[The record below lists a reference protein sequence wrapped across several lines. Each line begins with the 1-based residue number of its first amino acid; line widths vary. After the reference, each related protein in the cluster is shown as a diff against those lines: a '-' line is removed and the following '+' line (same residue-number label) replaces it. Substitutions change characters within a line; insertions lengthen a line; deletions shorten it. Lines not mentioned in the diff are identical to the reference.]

1 MNIII
6 SGGHSGIGF
15 ELTKQVLGAGHKVGL
30 IVRSESRKKEA
41 IGSFEQGEN
50 IDFFI
55 ADLSKRAEV
64 ARVAKEIEGKWEVV
78 DGLFNNAGVLT
89 ATEKQSPQGVELQFE
104 VNAVAPY
111 NLSKELIPALAKA
124 KNPFIINT
132 ATRSLH
138 KQKSLDIEDLK
149 HPKKFVKLTGSYL
162 DSKFALVLMMNHLS
176 QEYPEVRIISVDPG
190 GNKTN
195 MTSSEAVPFFIKP
208 MVSLLFSHPSKGAKK
223 LFDAAFSGDFS
234 KSGSYIA
241 NGKEKG
247 IKISLSDTEMKE
259 LLSTA

>member
-15 ELTKQVLGAGHKVGL
+15 ELTKKVIDAGHKVGL
-30 IVRSESRKKEA
+30 IVRSEGRKKEA
-41 IGSFEQGEN
+41 KASFGQESE

-55 ADLSKRAEV
+55 ADLSNRKEV
-64 ARVAKEIEGKWEVV
+64 ARVAKEIEERWQVV

-89 ATEKQSPQGVELQFE
+89 VEEKHSPQGVELQFE

-111 NLSKELIPALAKA
+111 ILSTELMGALKNAS
-124 KNPFIINT
+124 NPFIINT

-138 KQKSLDIEDLK
+138 KQKSLDINDLK

-162 DSKFALVLMMNHLS
+162 NSKLALVLMMSHLAKDC
-176 QEYPEVRIISVDPG
+176 PEVRILSIDPG

-195 MTSSEAVPFFIKP
+195 MSKSDAVPFFIKP
-208 MVSLLFSHPSKGAKK
+208 LATLMFSHPSKGAQK
-223 LFDAAFSGDFS
+223 LFDAGFSGNS
-234 KSGSYIA
+234 QLSGSYIS
-241 NGKEKG
+241 NGKMRVMKFS
-247 IKISLSDTEMKE
+247 ISDNEIKE
-259 LLSTA
+259 LLSPE